1 MSKENEQMIGIVI
14 LNYENWQD
22 TNRCIKSINRN
33 PPRENFQIILV
44 DNASKSVPKYNL
56 EEFINTYHV
65 IFIRNKKNFGY
76 NAGNNVGIK
85 KAQELGCSF
94 ILISNNDV
102 LFKKNTIQVLCDF
115 LKSNPEV
122 GIVGPKI
129 FDREGCVQKSNL
141 CRKTGMKEK
150 YLVRT
155 RANIIFK
162 KEYET
167 YFGFDRNYDEI
178 FQVYAVLGCC
188 FMMSKSCADAV
199 TPLDE
204 YPFLYEEELILG
216 IKMEQKNFVTIYNP
230 NAVIEHLHG
239 ASTKSVKAFSF
250 AHNVRSEIY
259 YCRKYLNAGKISI
272 YPLYWYRVCLYLGR
286 CVKYSDFRKGW
297 RFFRKLTKKEL
308 ELI

>member
-1 MSKENEQMIGIVI
+1 MSIENDHMIGIVI

-22 TNRCIKSINRN
+22 TYRCIKSINSN

-129 FDREGCVQKSNL
+129 FDRKAVC
-141 CRKTGMKEK
+141 
-150 YLVRT
+150 
-155 RANIIFK
+155 K
-162 KEYET
+162 KA
-167 YFGFDRNYDEI
+167 I
-178 FQVYAVLGCC
+178 
-188 FMMSKSCADAV
+188 CA
-199 TPLDE
+199 
-204 YPFLYEEELILG
+204 
-216 IKMEQKNFVTIYNP
+216 
-230 NAVIEHLHG
+230 
-239 ASTKSVKAFSF
+239 
-250 AHNVRSEIY
+250 
-259 YCRKYLNAGKISI
+259 
-272 YPLYWYRVCLYLGR
+272 GR
-286 CVKYSDFRKGW
+286 Q
-297 RFFRKLTKKEL
+297 E
-308 ELI
+308 